1 MADQAVE
8 QLKSFFETLVPFNKF
23 LGITVEQM
31 GSGTCEMRAPYQEH
45 FVGDPVRPSLHG
57 GLISTLADA
66 AGGLA
71 VFSKLMDPTV
81 RLSTIDMRVDFLR
94 PANLEDLICHAHVLR
109 LGSTVGV
116 TQMVVKQKD
125 DYIAAEC
132 RGVYSI
138 HRLKVDHG

>member
-1 MADQAVE
+1 ME
-8 QLKSFFETLVPFNKF
+8 QLKSFFEKLVPFNQF
-23 LGITVEQM
+23 LGITVDQID
-31 GSGTCEMRAPYQEH
+31 SGTCQMRAPYQEQ
-45 FVGDPVRPSLHG
+45 FIGDPIRPSLHG

-94 PANLEDLICHAHVLR
+94 PANLEDLICDAHILR
-109 LGSTVGV
+109 LGSHVAV
-116 TQMVVKQKD
+116 TQMVVKQKG

-138 HRLKVDHG
+138 HRLKVENG